1 MNHSDGGFTLIEL
14 VLVIIVLAIVS
25 TGITKFITYGVNIYQ
40 DTSGRDKQIS
50 DSRFVIE
57 RITREVRNALPNSVR
72 VTADGKCVEFIPIL
86 ASSSYVDIPTLPDT
100 ASNSAELVKSD
111 EVFDETGT
119 KLVVYPLTEADV
131 YVSGSSTVGKLF
143 DVTSYGSVI
152 NNVYTITLDNAVL
165 FNEDSPTQRYFI
177 VKDSVAYCQGNDKT
191 IKRYQ
196 GHTLTATQ
204 SSTPSG
210 TGILMA
216 KEQTNGAPFSILSAT
231 LLRNAIVQ
239 MDFRFKYSDEELRLI
254 NEVHIANVP

>member
-1 MNHSDGGFTLIEL
+1 MKRSDGGFTLIEL
-14 VLVIIVLAIVS
+14 VLVILVLAIVS
-25 TGITKFITYGVNIYQ
+25 TGVTKFITYGVNIYQ
-40 DTSGRDKQIS
+40 DTAGRDKQIS

-86 ASSSYVDIPTLPDT
+86 ASSSYVDIPVLPDI
-100 ASNSAELVKSD
+100 ASDTVTLVKSD
-111 EVFDETGT
+111 EGGNSASA
-119 KLVVYPLTEADV
+119 KLVVYPLTQSDV
-131 YVSGSSTVGKLF
+131 YVNGSSLTGKVF
-143 DVTSYGSVI
+143 DIASYGSVTD
-152 NNVYTITLDNAVL
+152 NVYTVTLDNAVL
-165 FNEDSPTQRYFI
+165 FNEESPTERYFI
-177 VKDSVAYCQGNDKT
+177 VKDSVAYCQGSGDT

-204 SSTPSG
+204 SSSPSG

-216 KEQTNGAPFSILSAT
+216 ERQTNGAPFSILSAT

-239 MDFRFKYSDEELRLI
+239 IDFTFRYSDEDLRLI